1 MNKKVKI
8 ATLVAF
14 TVAFSV
20 FSVKPAA
27 APPGLGKV
35 MGDAIK
41 SAEKAT
47 GKSADK
53 LAEDALKAA
62 NKIAEPKGPIKE
74 VRIVDI
80 PSEYETNFASL
91 VAGNLENSIDG
102 CLPAWSYL
110 QYNGQPDMID
120 SVMNG
125 SVAAYAPCD
134 NKKRLISII
143 FTKTKDEN
151 NSKGA
156 GFTYAKG
163 VGLDGCKSKATMPTY
178 VLAEKQTFSFK
189 DFIKNEDCN
198 AVADKAE
205 KDKKSKSKK

>member
-14 TVAFSV
+14 TLAFSV

-27 APPGLGKV
+27 ALDLGKA
-35 MGDAIK
+35 MGGAMK

-62 NKIAEPKGPIKE
+62 AKIAEPKGPLKR
-74 VRIVDI
+74 VRVVDI
-80 PSEYETNFASL
+80 PSEYETNYAMLF
-91 VAGNLENSIDG
+91 AGNLENSTDA
-102 CLPAWSYL
+102 CMPAWLYL
-110 QYNGQPDMID
+110 EWNGQPGVID

-125 SVAAYAPCD
+125 AVDTYTPCD
-134 NKKRLISII
+134 NKKRLISVI
-143 FTKTKDEN
+143 FSKTKDED

-156 GFTYAKG
+156 GFTY
-163 VGLDGCKSKATMPTY
+163 VGSSGLNACKSKATMITA
-178 VLAEKQTFSFK
+178 VVTAGQTLSFK
-189 DFIKNEDCN
+189 EFVKNEDCN
-198 AVADKAE
+198 AALDKAE
-205 KDKKSKSKK
+205 KDKSKSKK